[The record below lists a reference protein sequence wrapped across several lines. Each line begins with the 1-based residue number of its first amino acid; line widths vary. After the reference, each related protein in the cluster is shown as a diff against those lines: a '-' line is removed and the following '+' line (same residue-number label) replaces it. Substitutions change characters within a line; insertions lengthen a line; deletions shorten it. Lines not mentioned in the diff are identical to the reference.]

1 MEPLIS
7 VIVPVYNVEE
17 YLNKCVDSIINQT
30 YKNIEI
36 LLIDDGSTDTSG
48 AICDDYSQRY
58 DNVKTYHKKNG
69 GLSSARNFGIER
81 ASGEYLGFVDSDD
94 YIHKEMYE
102 RLYSLIKEYD
112 ADLSE
117 CLLTNVYNGKNLI
130 NNEKERVLVVNS
142 ETAIDLALK
151 AEIANV
157 VAVDKLYRRSLF
169 DNVRYPVGK
178 TIEDGFVIVDILS
191 QCDRI
196 VITTEQ
202 MYYYV
207 HRKGSITTDAFSTKS
222 LDAIEAYEKNYN
234 IIKNKYPAIL
244 DSAILRLCWAHFY
257 VLDKIIYDNS
267 EEHKE
272 TKKNVIRFLRKNCG
286 FILRNQQ
293 FTKGRKLATAMLMI
307 SPKLYKMCVIL
318 QNRRRFQ
325 H

>member
-102 RLYSLIKEYD
+102 RLYSLIKEND

>member
-7 VIVPVYNVEE
+7 VIVPVYNVEQ

-36 LLIDDGSTDTSG
+36 LLIDDGSTDSSG
-48 AICDDYSQRY
+48 FICDNYSKMY

-69 GLSSARNFGIER
+69 GLSSARNYGIEK
-81 ASGEYLGFVDSDD
+81 ASGDLIGFVDSDD

-102 RLYSLIKEYD
+102 RLYSLLSEDD

-117 CLLTNVYNGKNLI
+117 CLLANVYNGKVRQ
-130 NNEKERVLVVNS
+130 NNEPQRVLVVNS
-142 ETAIDLALK
+142 ETAIDYALK

-169 DNVRYPVGK
+169 DHIRYPEGK

-191 QCDRI
+191 ECNRI
-196 VITTEQ
+196 VISTEQ

-207 HRKGSITTDAFSTKS
+207 HRKGSITTNLFSTKD
-222 LDAIEAYEKNYN
+222 LDAIEAYEKNYK
-234 IIKNKYPAIL
+234 IIKSKYPAIL
-244 DSAILRLCWAHFY
+244 DSAEMRLCWAHFY

-267 EEHKE
+267 EENRI
-272 TKKNVIRFLRKNCG
+272 TKQRVVAFLRNHFG
-286 FILRNQQ
+286 FILRNKQ
-293 FTKGRKLATAMLMI
+293 FTKGRKLATSLLMI
-307 SPKLYKMCVIL
+307 SPKLYKMCVTM
-318 QNRRRFQ
+318 QNKKRFQ
-325 H
+325 P